1 MQSKKYAYIVAA
13 LVSIGTLGCSSASA
27 NQPVTEEEHQ
37 AFIKKYSE
45 MCVKREHKNRGTV
58 VTSDDVAM
66 NQLCECVAKEESK
79 HLTAAEVRK
88 FVNQNEYPVSLM
100 IKADSAA
107 YNCTHTHPE

>member
-1 MQSKKYAYIVAA
+1 VQSKKHTYIVVA
-13 LVSIGTLGCSSASA
+13 LLSFGTLWCASASA
-27 NQPVTEEEHQ
+27 NTPVTEEEHQ
-37 AFIKKYSE
+37 AFVKKYSD
-45 MCVKREHKNRGTV
+45 MCIKREHKSKGTV

-88 FVNQNEYPVSLM
+88 FLKQNEYPVSLM

-107 YNCTHTHPE
+107 YNCTHAHPE

>member
-1 MQSKKYAYIVAA
+1 MKSKKYTYIAAA
-13 LVSIGTLGCSSASA
+13 LLSIGTLWCSNASA
-27 NQPVTEEEHQ
+27 NKPVTEEEHQ

-45 MCVKREHKNRGTV
+45 MCIKREHKNRGTV

-66 NQLCECVAKEESK
+66 NQLCECVAREESR

-88 FVNQNEYPVSLM
+88 FLAQNEYPVSLM

-107 YNCTHTHPE
+107 YNCTHQH

>member
-1 MQSKKYAYIVAA
+1 MQSKKHVYTAA
-13 LVSIGTLGCSSASA
+13 LLSISALWYSSASA
-27 NQPVTEEEHQ
+27 NKPVTEEEHR
-37 AFIKKYSE
+37 AFVKKYSE
-45 MCVKREHKNRGTV
+45 MCIKREHKNRGTV

-79 HLTAAEVRK
+79 HLTAEEVRK

-107 YNCTHTHPE
+107 YTCTHQQ